1 MRLSLVAIALLGTG
15 HFCDKLLIAQQPAP
29 TAEAAEVLSVS
40 WYTRTL
46 PTTDAT
52 VLIAAGPPPQ
62 IPQSALSDLSGD
74 EQAAISRARRNGSM
88 LQGLVW
94 YCSPTAFAAAYMDP
108 SSGAVS
114 EPWAGL
120 PEVGLP
126 RFPLGSATCGR
137 VEDFAWDSESGN
149 LQVHRNLKQLPPAL
163 AWRLQQIE
171 FLIAVDLSPH
181 DAFTAYVEQS
191 SINGAIERTESDS
204 GMELVWRSADESVSI
219 VLRLSHHDSRH
230 AAAHQ
235 YSWTMIAIDS
245 TRRLGTI
252 TVAEVQRPVAVALDL
267 PADPNDVANV
277 YQGLVRMSMNAGL
290 STATWSSREPVLM
303 FVRRAL
309 GVGVFV
315 AVLCLLL
322 YRKGQS

>member
-1 MRLSLVAIALLGTG
+1 MRISQLALLFLASGIVSG
-15 HFCDKLLIAQQPAP
+15 RPLIAQESGP
-29 TAEAAEVLSVS
+29 TVDAAEVLSVS

-46 PTTDAT
+46 PTTDAR

-62 IPQSALSDLSGD
+62 IPQNALSGLSGD

-94 YCSPTAFAAAYMDP
+94 YGSPTTFAAAYMDP

-114 EPWAGL
+114 EHWAGL

-137 VEDFAWDSESGN
+137 VDEFAWDSESGN

-163 AWRLQQIE
+163 AWRLRQIE

-191 SINGAIERTESDS
+191 SITGAIEKTESDS
-204 GMELVWRSADESVSI
+204 GMELVWRSADESVSM
-219 VLRLSHHDSRH
+219 VLRLSHPNPRH
-230 AAAHQ
+230 AAADQ
-235 YSWTMIAIDS
+235 YSWTLIATDS

-252 TVAEVQRPVAVALDL
+252 TVAAVQRAAAVALDL

-290 STATWSSREPVLM
+290 STATWGSREPALM
-303 FVRRAL
+303 FGRRAL

-322 YRKGQS
+322 DRKDQS

>member
-1 MRLSLVAIALLGTG
+1 MRLSLVAFALLGTG
-15 HFCDKLLIAQQPAP
+15 HFCGRLLVGEQHAP
-29 TAEAAEVLSVS
+29 PAEAAEILSVS

-52 VLIAAGPPPQ
+52 VLAAEPPPQ
-62 IPQSALSDLSGD
+62 ISQSALSDLTGD

-94 YCSPTAFAAAYMDP
+94 YHSPTAFAAAYMDP

-114 EPWAGL
+114 EHWAGL
-120 PEVGLP
+120 PEMGLP

-137 VEDFAWDSESGN
+137 MEDFAWDSESGN

-163 AWRLQQIE
+163 AWRLRQIE

-191 SINGAIERTESDS
+191 SIDGAIERTEQES
-204 GMELVWRSADESVSI
+204 GMELVWRSADESISI
-219 VLRLSHHDSRH
+219 VFRLSHHESRH
-230 AAAHQ
+230 AEAHQ
-235 YSWTMIAIDS
+235 YSWTMIANDS

-252 TVAEVQRPVAVALDL
+252 TVANIQRPAAVAPAL
-267 PADPNDVANV
+267 PADPSGVADV
-277 YQGLVRMSMNAGL
+277 YQGMVRMSVSAGL
-290 STATWSSREPVLM
+290 STETWGSREPALT

-315 AVLCLLL
+315 AALCLLL
-322 YRKGQS
+322 HRKGQS